1 MMKLKKYL
9 IAFLLLLMITS
20 CAGNGGLPTPSET
33 KTSMPDVTETVKSYL
48 EKWKSGDYTGMYAM
62 LSQASREALSEAD
75 FTAKYTSAATNLTLL
90 DFEYG
95 IVSSYTGLGTAT
107 VVYQLN
113 LNTSV
118 FGLLQNQPEMTLVA
132 ESGAWK
138 VKWDDGIIL
147 KELAGGNTL
156 LLSLLYPSRGDIL
169 DRNGNYLVQQTDAVA
184 LGIDPNNVTGN
195 TISSLLQKLAEMTKK
210 PVNVVE
216 QEYQDGADEGLTYI
230 PIGETSKEV
239 YDVYAGSLAKIP
251 GFMGSEYNSRY
262 YYVGGVSPQVLGYT
276 LSISAENLAAY
287 QQLGYTGDEKV
298 GAAGLELWGEEYL
311 AGKPEAGLYVMAPDG
326 TTVSRLAH
334 RDPEAAYSIN
344 TTIDKDFQVLVQKA
358 LLGFNGAAIVME
370 VDTGKILA
378 MASSPAYDPN
388 LFQTDNV
395 NNYYQLGDLLNDPNT
410 PMWNRATQS
419 SYPLGSVFKI
429 ISMSAAMESGLYTAD
444 TIYDCTSQ
452 WTETGVPYDDWTY
465 TKGLP
470 PSGEL
475 TLVQGLMRSCNPYFY
490 HIGLDLFRAKSAT
503 YLADMARGFGLG
515 SPTGIEGLEE
525 DDGQITNPTEEGPA
539 FQMGIGQGDM
549 LVTPIQVVDFIAAI
563 ANGGTLYT
571 PQVIQSVVTADGQ
584 EVVGFSPEVRGQLP
598 ISETTLEAVREG
610 MKLVVSDPKGTAY
623 SKFLGL
629 NIAIYGKTGT
639 ATTSLEDP
647 HSWFAGFTEE
657 NRTDKPDIAVVV
669 ILENMGDGSVYAA
682 PVFRRIIEDYYYGAP
697 QTPYAWEFTY
707 YYTKTPLPETETP
720 TP

>member
-1 MMKLKKYL
+1 MKIKRCL
-9 IAFLLLLMITS
+9 IALILLMLVTS

-48 EKWKSGDYTGMYAM
+48 DKWQSGDYAGMYTM
-62 LSQASREALSEAD
+62 LSQGSRDSLSEAD

-95 IVSSYTGLGTAT
+95 IVSSYTGIGTAT

-118 FGLLQNQPEMTLVA
+118 FGLIQNQPEMTLVA
-132 ESGAWK
+132 ENGAWK

-147 KELAGGNTL
+147 KELAGGNNL
-156 LLSLLYPSRGDIL
+156 LLSLLYPSRGAIL
-169 DRNGNYLVQQTDAVA
+169 DRNGNYLVQQADAVA
-184 LGIDPNNVTGN
+184 LGIDPNNVTGG

-210 PVNVVE
+210 PINVVE
-216 QEYQDGADEGLTYI
+216 AEYQDGADAGLDYI
-230 PIGETSKEV
+230 PVGETSKET
-239 YDVYAGSLAKIP
+239 YDAYSGALEKIP
-251 GFMGSEYNSRY
+251 GFMGSEYSSRY
-262 YYVGGVSPQVLGYT
+262 YYVGGISPQVLGYT
-276 LSISAENLAAY
+276 LSISAEDLAAF

-298 GAAGLELWGEEYL
+298 GAAGLEKWGEQYL

-326 TTVSRLAH
+326 TTVARIAH
-334 RDPEAAYSIN
+334 HDPEAAYSIN

-358 LLGFNGAAIVME
+358 LLGFTGAAIVME

-395 NNYYQLGDLLNDPNT
+395 NSVYQLNDLINDQTT

-419 SYPLGSVFKI
+419 SYPLGSVFKVVT
-429 ISMSAAMESGLYTAD
+429 MSAAMESGLYTAD
-444 TIYDCTSQ
+444 TVYDCTSQ
-452 WTETGVPYDDWTY
+452 WTELGTPYDDWTY
-465 TKGLP
+465 TKGLA

-475 TLVQGLMRSCNPYFY
+475 TLVGGLKRSCNPYFY
-490 HIGLDLFRAKSAT
+490 HIALDLFRHKSAT

-515 SPTGIEGLEE
+515 SPTGIEGVLE
-525 DDGQITNPTEEGPA
+525 DSGAINDPTEDGGA
-539 FQMGIGQGDM
+539 SQMGIGQGDM
-549 LVTPIQVVDFIAAI
+549 LVTPIQVVDFMAAI

-584 EVVGFSPEVRGQLP
+584 EVVSYSPQVRGKLP
-598 ISETTLEAVREG
+598 ISETTLAAVQEG
-610 MKLVVSDPKGTAY
+610 MKLVVSDPEGTAY

-639 ATTSLEDP
+639 ATTSMEDP
-647 HSWFAGFTEE
+647 HSWFAGFTAE

-669 ILENMGDGSVYAA
+669 ILENMGDGSKYAA
-682 PVFRRIIEDYYYGAP
+682 PVFRRIVEDYYYGAP

>member
-1 MMKLKKYL
+1 MKLKKYL

-20 CAGNGGLPTPSET
+20 CSGNGRLPTPSET

-48 EKWKSGDYTGMYAM
+48 DKWQAGDYTGMYAM
-62 LSQASREALSEAD
+62 LSQSSRDTLSEAD
-75 FTAKYTSAATNLTLL
+75 FTAKYTSATTNLTLMN
-90 DFEYG
+90 FEHG
-95 IVSSYTGLGTAT
+95 IVSSYTGVGTAT

-113 LNTSV
+113 LNTSL
-118 FGLLQNQPEMTLVA
+118 FGQIQNQPEMTLVA
-132 ESGAWK
+132 ENGAWK
-138 VKWDDGIIL
+138 VKWDDGVIL
-147 KELAGGNTL
+147 KELTGGNTL
-156 LLSLLYPSRGDIL
+156 LLSLLYPGRGAIL
-169 DRNGNYLVQQTDAVA
+169 DRNGNYLVQQADAVA

-239 YDVYAGSLAKIP
+239 YDVYAGQLEKLP
-251 GFMGSEYNSRY
+251 GFMGSAYSSRY

-276 LSISAENLAAY
+276 LSISAEDLATY
-287 QQLGYTGDEKV
+287 QQMGYTGDEKV
-298 GAAGLELWGEEYL
+298 GAAGLEKWGEQYL

-326 TTVSRLAH
+326 TTVSRIAH
-334 RDPEAAYSIN
+334 RDPEAGYSIN

-358 LLGFNGAAIVME
+358 LLGFNGAAVVME
-370 VDTGKILA
+370 VDTGKIIA

-419 SYPLGSVFKI
+419 SYPLGSVFKVI
-429 ISMSAAMESGLYTAD
+429 TMSAGMESGLYTAD
-444 TIYDCTSQ
+444 TIFNCTSQ
-452 WTETGVPYDDWTY
+452 WTELGTPYDDWTY
-465 TKGLP
+465 TKDLP

-475 TLVQGLMRSCNPYFY
+475 TLVGGLKRSCNPYFY
-490 HIGLDLFRAKSAT
+490 HIGLDLFRQKGAT

-515 SPTGIEGLEE
+515 SPTGIEGVAEDTGSINNPV
-525 DDGQITNPTEEGPA
+525 DDGSA
-539 FQMGIGQGDM
+539 SQMGIGQGDM
-549 LVTPIQVVDFIAAI
+549 LVTPIQVVDFMAAI

-571 PQVIQSVVTADGQ
+571 PQIIQSVVTADGQ
-584 EVVGFSPEVRGQLP
+584 EVVGYSPEVRGQLP
-598 ISETTLEAVREG
+598 ISETTLAAVQEG
-610 MKLVVSDPKGTAY
+610 MKQVVSEKDGTAY
-623 SKFLGL
+623 AKFLGL

-647 HSWFAGFTEE
+647 HSWFAGFTAE
-657 NRTDKPDIAVVV
+657 NRTDKPDIAIAV

-682 PVFRRIIEDYYYGAP
+682 PVFRRIVEDYYYGAP

>member
-1 MMKLKKYL
+1 
-9 IAFLLLLMITS
+9 
-20 CAGNGGLPTPSET
+20 
-33 KTSMPDVTETVKSYL
+33 MPDVTETVKSYL
-48 EKWKSGDYTGMYAM
+48 DKWQAGDFTGMYTM
-62 LSQASREALSEAD
+62 LSQSSRDTLSEAD

-95 IVSSYTGLGTAT
+95 IVSSYTGVGTAT

-118 FGLLQNQPEMTLVA
+118 FGLIQNQPEMTLVA
-132 ESGAWK
+132 ENGAWK

-147 KELAGGNTL
+147 KELAGGNNL
-156 LLSLLYPSRGDIL
+156 LLSLLYPSRGAIL
-169 DRNGNYLVQQTDAVA
+169 DRNGNYLVQQADAVA
-184 LGIDPNNVTGN
+184 LGIDPNNVTGG

-210 PVNVVE
+210 PINVVE
-216 QEYQDGADEGLTYI
+216 AEYQNGADAGLNYI
-230 PIGETSKEV
+230 PVGETSKET
-239 YDVYAGSLAKIP
+239 YDAYSGALEKIP
-251 GFMGSEYNSRY
+251 GFMGSEYSSRY
-262 YYVGGVSPQVLGYT
+262 YYVGGISPQLLGYT
-276 LSISAENLAAY
+276 LSISAEDLAAY

-298 GAAGLELWGEEYL
+298 GAAGLEKWGEQYL

-326 TTVSRLAH
+326 TTVARIAH

-358 LLGFNGAAIVME
+358 LLGFTGAAIVME

-395 NNYYQLGDLLNDPNT
+395 NSVYQLNDLINDPTT

-419 SYPLGSVFKI
+419 SYPLGSVFKVVT
-429 ISMSAAMESGLYTAD
+429 MSAAMESGLYTAD

-452 WTETGVPYDDWTY
+452 WTELGTPYDDWTY

-475 TLVQGLMRSCNPYFY
+475 TLVGGLKRSCNPYFY
-490 HIGLDLFRAKSAT
+490 HIALDLFRHKSAT

-515 SPTGIEGLEE
+515 SPTGIEGVLE
-525 DDGQITNPTEEGPA
+525 DAGQITNPAEDGPA
-539 FQMGIGQGDM
+539 SQMGIGQGDM
-549 LVTPIQVVDFIAAI
+549 LVTPIQVVDFMAAI

-584 EVVGFSPEVRGQLP
+584 EVLSYSPQVRGKLP
-598 ISETTLEAVREG
+598 VSETTLAAVQEG
-610 MKLVVSDPKGTAY
+610 MKQVVSDREGTAY
-623 SKFLGL
+623 AKFLGL
-629 NIAIYGKTGT
+629 DIAIYGKTGT
-639 ATTSLEDP
+639 ATTSMEDP
-647 HSWFAGFTEE
+647 HSWFAGFTAE
-657 NRTDKPDIAVVV
+657 NRTDKPDIAIVV
-669 ILENMGDGSVYAA
+669 ILENMGDGSKYAA
-682 PVFRRIIEDYYYGAP
+682 PVFRRIVEDYYYGAP